1 MLWEQHIVKTERG
14 NFEMF
19 VSGEGPPLAV
29 THLYAVFNQ
38 TGDYFAQSFTEY
50 NRVYLINLR
59 GCGGSDG
66 AQEAYQLSM
75 LEAMLDLESIR
86 NALGLSEWSFAG
98 HSTGAMLGV
107 LYAIHASSSIYE
119 MILVGGAAREYM
131 SDTSSCIYHPDN
143 EKYIEMQ
150 QYFEILKREDLSEDE
165 RKEVKRSR
173 TQLSLYRPERH
184 DDYFSRGIEKG
195 LSAKRLNFFSRE
207 LHIFDL
213 TRKLPLV
220 DCDVLVACGRHDVQC
235 PLMFS
240 REMVAGIPQARLEI
254 FEKSNHYPFIEEEE
268 NFLRMIADWKSTTE
282 QKKGK

>member
-1 MLWEQHIVKTERG
+1 
-14 NFEMF
+14 MF

-29 THLYAVFNQ
+29 THLYSVFNQ
-38 TGDYFAQSFTEY
+38 TGDYFAQSFTEH

-59 GCGGSDG
+59 GCGGSDD
-66 AQEAYQLSM
+66 AQDAYQLSM

-86 NALGLSEWSFAG
+86 DALGLSEWSFAG

-107 LYAIHASSSIYE
+107 LYAIHASSSINE

-131 SDTSSCIYHPDN
+131 SDTSSCIYHPN
-143 EKYIEMQ
+143 HEKYKEMQ
-150 QYFEILKREDLSEDE
+150 QYLEILKRGDLSEDE

-173 TQLSLYRPERH
+173 TQLSLYRPDRH
-184 DDYFSRGIEKG
+184 DAYFSGGIEKD

-213 TRKLPLV
+213 TRKLPLI

-235 PLMFS
+235 SLMFS
-240 REMVAGIPQARLEI
+240 IEMVAGIPQARLEI

-268 NFLRMIADWKSTTE
+268 NFQRMIADWRLSKKKDRKLKDKYKSRR
-282 QKKGK
+282 